1 MNQLCKGKESTW
13 CSLEEK
19 AYFVFPQKYEI
30 QNPKS
35 LDILK
40 EKIKPW
46 TKICDLHCDSFF
58 FFFLGFLVI

>member
-1 MNQLCKGKESTW
+1 MTQLCKGKESTW

-19 AYFVFPQKYEI
+19 AYFFIPQKYEI

-40 EKIKPW
+40 DKIKP
-46 TKICDLHCDSFF
+46 
-58 FFFLGFLVI
+58 